1 MRLGHSIT
9 RFIFLI
15 AFTVPFTM
23 SWAQKTDD
31 YSVVKAEKVFNMDF
45 ERRYHDFGK
54 VKRGDK
60 VTTQFSFT
68 NKGTED
74 IEIELVSACE
84 CTTLD
89 WPRKAVKPGEKAVI
103 DVVFDS
109 TEKEESET
117 IEIDI
122 NLKNRDPK
130 TGYPR
135 LEILSYTYE
144 LVL

>member
-1 MRLGHSIT
+1 MRLWNSIT
-9 RFIFLI
+9 VFTFLI
-15 AFTVPFTM
+15 AFAAPCKDAL
-23 SWAQKTDD
+23 SQKTDD
-31 YSVVKAEKVFNMDF
+31 YSIEKVESVFDMAFD
-45 ERRYHDFGK
+45 RKHHDFGK
-54 VKRGDK
+54 VKRGEK

-74 IEIELVSACE
+74 IVIELVSACE

-144 LVL
+144 LIL

>member
-1 MRLGHSIT
+1 MRLRNSIT
-9 RFIFLI
+9 LFTLLI
-15 AFTVPFTM
+15 AFFVPCKQAL
-23 SWAQKTDD
+23 SQKTDD
-31 YSVVKAEKVFNMDF
+31 YSEAKAESLFNMVFD
-45 ERRYHDFGK
+45 RRHHDFGK

-68 NKGTED
+68 NKGTEN

-103 DVVFDS
+103 EVVFDS

-144 LVL
+144 LVP

>member
-45 ERRYHDFGK
+45 ERRHHDFGK

-135 LEILSYTYE
+135 LEILSYSYE